1 MGSSRMRVHSLG
13 ILGSTVAAAVMLAAC
28 SGSEAVQTTP
38 SSGRGGG
45 PGGAGAAVP
54 VTVAT
59 AVRKPMPIAIQAIG
73 TVIAASTVS
82 VRAQITGE
90 MTSINFKEGEDVE
103 QGQVLVTLDKRPLEA
118 ALLQAQ
124 ATVEKDTAQAANAR
138 AQAARYQDLLGR
150 GIATREQVD
159 TMRTQAAALE
169 ATVAAD
175 KANVENAAVQLSYA
189 TIRSPMSGR
198 TGLLQV
204 HPGNLV
210 RANDTTPIV
219 TINKITPVY
228 VSFSVA
234 EAQLPALKRYLAAQG
249 TLPASAL
256 APTETGTPST
266 GRINFIDNAVDPTTG
281 TIKVKG
287 TFPNEDRRLW
297 PGQFVNVTVTLT
309 SEPNAVVVPSTAVQ
323 TGQQGTFVFTL
334 NPNQTVELR
343 QVVVARIAGDETVV
357 QTGVSPGDTVV
368 TDGHLRLVPGS
379 RVSIKNS
386 GAAKVT
392 P

>member
-1 MGSSRMRVHSLG
+1 MQTVRSALLLLAVGVSSIS
-13 ILGSTVAAAVMLAAC
+13 C
-28 SGSEAVQTTP
+28 SGGEAVQTTP
-38 SSGRGGG
+38 PPSGRGGG
-45 PGGAGAAVP
+45 AQNAPVP

-59 AVRKPMPIAIQAIG
+59 AVEKAMPIVIQGIG

-90 MTSINFKEGEDVE
+90 MTSVNFREGEDVE
-103 QGQVLVTLDKRPLEA
+103 KGQVLVTLDKRPFEA
-118 ALLQAQ
+118 ALQQAQ
-124 ATVEKDTAQAANAR
+124 ATLEKDTAQAANAR
-138 AQAARYQDLLGR
+138 SQAARYQDLLQR

-159 TMRTQAAALE
+159 TMRTQAAALD

-175 KANVENAAVQLSYA
+175 RANVENANVQLTYA
-189 TIRSPMSGR
+189 TITAPMSGR

-210 RANDTTPIV
+210 RAQDAQSIV

-228 VSFSVA
+228 VSFSVP
-234 EAQLPALKRYLAAQG
+234 EAQLPVLKRFLAAQR
-249 TLPASAL
+249 TLPVTAL
-256 APTETGTPST
+256 APAETGTPST
-266 GRINFIDNAVDPTTG
+266 GRLNFIDNAVDPTTG

-309 SEPNAVVVPSTAVQ
+309 SDPHAIVVPSPAVQ
-323 TGQQGTFVFTL
+323 TGQQGAYVFVVKSD
-334 NPNQTVELR
+334 QTVELR
-343 QVVVARIAGDETVV
+343 AVTIARVAGAETVV
-357 QTGVSPGDTVV
+357 QSGVSAGDVLV
-368 TDGHLRLVPGS
+368 TDGHLRLVPGARITVKDS
-379 RVSIKNS
+379 NPS
-386 GAAKVT
+386 KVT

>member
-1 MGSSRMRVHSLG
+1 MRLLSLG
-13 ILGSTVAAAVMLAAC
+13 ILGSTVSAAVMLAAC

-38 SSGRGGG
+38 PSGRGGG
-45 PGGAGAAVP
+45 PGGGQGAAVP
-54 VTVAT
+54 VTVAM
-59 AVRKPMPIAIQAIG
+59 AVRKPMPITIQAIG

-90 MTSINFKEGEDVE
+90 MTSVNFKEGEDVD

-118 ALLQAQ
+118 ALQLAQ
-124 ATVEKDTAQAANAR
+124 ANLDRDLAQAANAR
-138 AQAARYQDLLGR
+138 AQARRYDDLANR

-159 TMRTQAAALE
+159 TSRTQAAALD

-175 KANVENAAVQLSYA
+175 KANVENATVQLTYA

-198 TGLLQV
+198 AGLLQV

-210 RANDTTPIV
+210 RANDTTTIV

-228 VSFSVA
+228 VSFSVP

-249 TLPASAL
+249 TLPVSAL
-256 APTETGTPST
+256 APTESGAPST
-266 GRINFIDNAVDPTTG
+266 GRVNFIDNAVDPTTG

-287 TFPNEDRRLW
+287 TFPNDDRRLW
-297 PGQFVNVTVTLT
+297 PGQFVNATVTLT
-309 SEPNAVVVPSTAVQ
+309 SEPNAVVVPSAAVQ
-323 TGQQGTFVFTL
+323 TGQQGTFVFMVTS
-334 NPNQTVELR
+334 NQTVELR
-343 QVVVARIAGDETVV
+343 PVAVARIAGDDTVV
-357 QTGVSPGDTVV
+357 QTGVAPGDTVV

-386 GAAKVT
+386 GAAKGT